1 MTRPRDS
8 PGQPA
13 ATYASSSEV
22 TFASIAYVYQII
34 VIVVSYATPG
44 AYEQHRT
51 AAVLARDVPGPGGL
65 HCRRQQP
72 SACNTCYRANINHDA
87 ERLMVDSTLRPH
99 LGRDFDR
106 A

>member
-1 MTRPRDS
+1 MTRPRHS

-13 ATYASSSEV
+13 ATYACSSEV
-22 TFASIAYVYQII
+22 TFASIAVCVSDQ
-34 VIVVSYATPG
+34 VFVVSYATPG

-65 HCRRQQP
+65 HRRRQQP
-72 SACNTCYRANINHDA
+72 SACNTCFRANINHDT